1 MNRGRILARRHYN
14 LPSLTALAAFEA
26 AARNL
31 SFKKAADEL
40 NVTPGAVS
48 RQIKA
53 LEADVG
59 QPLFQRIHRGVRL
72 TAPGETLFATLNTSF
87 RDIADTVR
95 QLRAEDESTVTIAT
109 TIAFASMWL
118 MPRLG
123 DFWRSHLDITV
134 NHVISDNAEELR
146 LANADL
152 NLRYGDGNW
161 PGEHAERLFGDCI
174 FPVCAPAFA
183 ETVTTGEIPD
193 LAALPLLQ
201 LEAQDPTWLDWTDW
215 FRLCGEQIRP
225 KRVRS
230 FTSYVIVLQA
240 AQDNQGVALGWE
252 RLVSPMIEQGRL
264 VRLGDWQVTAPQSHY
279 VTWPAKREPDPA
291 TGALR
296 DWLMAQ
302 AE

>member
-1 MNRGRILARRHYN
+1 MARRHYN

-26 AARNL
+26 AARHL
-31 SFKKAADEL
+31 SFKKAAGEL

-72 TAPGETLFATLNTSF
+72 TAPGETLFGTLNTSF
-87 RDIADTVR
+87 RDIAETVS
-95 QLRAEDESTVTIAT
+95 QMRAEDESAVTIAT

-123 DFWRSHLDITV
+123 DFWRSHMDITV
-134 NHVISDNAEELR
+134 NHVISDNAEELQ

-152 NLRYGDGNW
+152 NLRYGNGNW
-161 PGEHAERLFGDCI
+161 PGERAERLFGDEI
-174 FPVCAPAFA
+174 YPVCAPEFA
-183 ETVTTGEIPD
+183 QTITSGAIED

-201 LEAQDPTWLDWTDW
+201 LDAQDPTWLDWTDW
-215 FRLCGEQIRP
+215 FGLAGEQIRP
-225 KRVRS
+225 KRIRS

-252 RLVSPMIEQGRL
+252 QLVTPMVEQGRL
-264 VRLGDWQVTAPQSHY
+264 VRLGDRSVTAPQSHY
-279 VTWPAKREPDPA
+279 VTWPANREPDPA
-291 TGALR
+291 TVALR
-296 DWLMAQ
+296 DWLIAQ
-302 AE
+302 SADAND